1 MVFRNTAKIPN
12 KSIRRYRINPL
23 ELVIFCLVT
32 AGFGFSLFNLFRD
45 SGQIEFATLQPMQI
59 QPTRTV
65 PARGIASISGSV
77 DGVGVMPARIQ
88 FEVNCAENPGFQLGS
103 QNCPSEQTQG
113 RIFRDSPNHN
123 PNLNR

>member
-1 MVFRNTAKIPN
+1 MPN

-45 SGQIEFATLQPMQI
+45 SGQMEFATLQPMKTE
-59 QPTRTV
+59 PTRTV

-88 FEVNCAENPGFQLGS
+88 FEVNCAENPGFQFGS
-103 QNCPSEQTQG
+103 QSCPNEPTQG
-113 RIFRDSPNHN
+113 RILRDSPKYN
-123 PNLNR
+123 PTLNR